1 MVNPN
6 ADNNK
11 IVITCG
17 PRIIETLAEEVKNL
31 GFKIKNTDH
40 LSLETEGS
48 FSDTMY
54 LNLHLRTANKV
65 LFHLKSF
72 RSPHPDILYKELY
85 TIDWDKWIKSDGYIS
100 INGYVKNDTIK
111 DTRFANL
118 KVKDAIVD
126 KIHNVKG
133 RRPDSGPD
141 QTQTMIYLHWK
152 GDWAS
157 IYIDT
162 SGETISKHG
171 YRKMPFKAPMA
182 ESLAAACIL
191 KSKWDRKS
199 AFINPMCGS
208 GTLAIE
214 AALLA
219 IDKAPGLMRENFGF
233 MHVFQFD
240 PIHWKK
246 MREDALA
253 KMKDKLNFEIIA
265 SDISNLALNAARE
278 NAKSAGVDHLVTFEK
293 VDYKDCTL
301 PEDEGVIFM
310 NPEYGLRLG
319 EVTELEKTYSE
330 IGDFFKQRA
339 KGYTGYIFTG
349 NLDLAKRVGLKAK
362 RRIELYNAK
371 IDARLLEYELYGGSK
386 KNTKFPT

>member
-1 MVNPN
+1 MNPK
-6 ADNNK
+6 AGNNK

-17 PRIIETLAEEVKNL
+17 PRIIDILTEEVKSL
-31 GFKIKNTDH
+31 GYKVRNTDH

-48 FSDTMY
+48 FEDTMK

-72 RSPHPDILYKELY
+72 RCPHPDVLYKELFAL
-85 TIDWDKWIKSDGYIS
+85 DWDRFIRSDGYIC
-100 INGYVKNDTIK
+100 INGYVKNDFIK

-126 KIHNVKG
+126 KIQKAKG

-171 YRKMPFKAPMA
+171 YRKIPFKAPMA
-182 ESLAAACIL
+182 ESLAAATIMASQWDK
-191 KSKWDRKS
+191 KSS
-199 AFINPMCGS
+199 FINPMCGS

-219 IDKAPGLMRENFGF
+219 INKAPGLLRNNFGF
-233 MHVFQFD
+233 MHVSMYD
-240 PIHWKK
+240 PLAWERLKK
-246 MREDALA
+246 EAEALV
-253 KMKDKLNFEIIA
+253 KPNISFEIIA
-265 SDISNLALNAARE
+265 SDISNLALNAAKE
-278 NAKSAGVDHLVTFEK
+278 NAKTAGVDHLIKFEK
-293 VDYKDCTL
+293 TDYKDCTL

-319 EVTELEKTYSE
+319 EVTELEKVYSE

-339 KGYTGYIFTG
+339 KGYMGYIFTG
-349 NLDLAKRVGLKAK
+349 NLDLAKRVGLKTK
-362 RRIELYNAK
+362 RRIEFYNAK

-386 KNTKFPT
+386 KNAKLLI